1 MRGVGVWYSPRGMCC
16 TNVVSVMYSRK
27 MHGHAFLLFMVHT
40 GKWTAYR
47 RWSWSCKH
55 ICSYG
60 LAPMHDN
67 SFQSSS
73 RHMGGRFRRVQ
84 APVAV
89 AAPSAQKNGR
99 APPPSGAD
107 VNVST
112 SNGTTRPRSV
122 SLPAQTMRRA
132 ATFQPVVKSSS
143 SKKTGKT
150 VDLDAALQF
159 DAAGMTKSA
168 FAAQVVF
175 VTLITTALFAGF
187 VMFFFFVI
195 ASKVERQVVQKSVT
209 GLVDEFVGDAQVLL
223 PPAQLA
229 QLRAAASTLQPPS
242 AADAD
247 AEVTARNKSLL
258 KHAAIVLGVAVIVIA
273 AAVTIAYFA
282 MRAGVKKYKPGQAKP
297 GAGYPDMSNVLLVSV
312 CSLAAAAV
320 AEFAFLYT
328 VAARYQPLDNNA
340 AKHALVTQLL
350 AIGAQAPSK

>member
-1 MRGVGVWYSPRGMCC
+1 
-16 TNVVSVMYSRK
+16 
-27 MHGHAFLLFMVHT
+27 
-40 GKWTAYR
+40 
-47 RWSWSCKH
+47 
-55 ICSYG
+55 
-60 LAPMHDN
+60 
-67 SFQSSS
+67 
-73 RHMGGRFRRVQ
+73 
-84 APVAV
+84 
-89 AAPSAQKNGR
+89 
-99 APPPSGAD
+99 
-107 VNVST
+107 
-112 SNGTTRPRSV
+112 
-122 SLPAQTMRRA
+122 MRRA